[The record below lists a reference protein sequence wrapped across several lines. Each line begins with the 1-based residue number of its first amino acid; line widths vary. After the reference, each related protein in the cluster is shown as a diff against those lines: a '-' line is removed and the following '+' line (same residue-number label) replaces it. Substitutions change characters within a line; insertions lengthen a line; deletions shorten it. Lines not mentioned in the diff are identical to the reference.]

1 MYVCMYVRG
10 RFLFSRTRIDTDMRF
25 SAKVGKFS
33 WECIKTLTF
42 QKSDMVR
49 TPLTEIRTVAEKNA
63 QKSLFF
69 RIIKGVR
76 YEISAWAANTR

>member
-1 MYVCMYVRG
+1 MYVRL
-10 RFLFSRTRIDTDMRF
+10 RFLFERTRYDTDMRF
-25 SAKVGKFS
+25 SLKVGKNI
-33 WECIKTLTF
+33 EDGLKTLTF
-42 QKSDMVR
+42 QKSDTVR
-49 TPLTEIRTVAEKNA
+49 TPVSEKRTVVGKMA